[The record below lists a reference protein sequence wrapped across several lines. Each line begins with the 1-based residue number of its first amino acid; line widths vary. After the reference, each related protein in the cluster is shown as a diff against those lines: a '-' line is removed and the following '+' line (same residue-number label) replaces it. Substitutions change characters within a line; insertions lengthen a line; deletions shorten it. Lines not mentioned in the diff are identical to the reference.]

1 LNTFYKGIFL
11 HKLTTKS
18 FLKKNKPKITLIASI
33 LFLTLL
39 VNLYVFNI
47 SNQSSIYSNIN
58 GENFDGYNQN
68 LEISNGQSLL
78 FQGIESSLNIND
90 TGNLYEL
97 NQEITISNEEEL
109 NLSYYLDAV
118 NDWKVSKI
126 ETSINNLQDTRNW
139 INNSEFQPVQV
150 YREYQIFESAHNYDN
165 VRTAYLNEEHTIQ
178 ESNAIYMRVHFVNI
192 SFDYQN
198 DDTDS
203 DFMYVYNGSWYEHFV
218 ASGYREDFYSP
229 WVNGEIIYLSY
240 QSNNPGPT
248 DYGYYIDYYEFV
260 NTSSNLEL
268 NTDDWSF
275 DFEQNGD
282 WGSNSYGAAQIKGND
297 AMFVGYHGDYWDHDS
312 FVFYENTFSEI
323 YQDDIEIPRG
333 KVIDAYLSFDYYVQ
347 FGLEVNNIFM
357 YMEINN
363 ERVYSKGMLDLDIE
377 GKNIWHHTN
386 KVPMYLWINQSRIF
400 NTKYAEDQILN
411 VSVGIKHG
419 GAPTIY
425 SGYDDGN
432 ANVVWFDNI
441 TFAVTTMANS
451 SQDGINLKI
460 NTFNLIENN
469 EWGKASLNLTDGWDT
484 NPIILTVST
493 TSPVLNFDLN
503 TTLYGY
509 HESLSSYNQLHDQGV
524 SYELLENGTIYWE
537 IYHYLY
543 MPPTYEDFEFKIEK
557 PIEWEFISV
566 LDPFLQTRYFEY
578 GKMGDD
584 IILINKSNAIFAGWY
599 TLRAT
604 SPNYLNISNTKI
616 RTQGQWSQ
624 NATFTTGESTQITTQ
639 LNYNNEIPTD
649 VSNINLTIYYP
660 NGTIFY
666 EESKFPVNGNATFSN
681 IYFGISNTSGGLYEY
696 TLFWSNGTALGGL
709 RSSFIVVHDSYLTI
723 LKPDDAKV
731 DNITGATVGD
741 IIPVRIYL
749 RDAENNLYISN
760 SLISYNWT
768 SGTRYFAEA
777 ALGIYEAILDTSDL
791 GGYGLYNIV
800 INSSKLGFI
809 NCNLTLMI
817 NLGENTNLQRLDSD
831 SKIVIHDN
839 STIRFF
845 YYSEFDEEG
854 IPDAQVLVNISNPNY
869 YTIRDL
875 SEGIY
880 SIEFST
886 EFINNT
892 GVYRL
897 IFEFTLIGY
906 EPQIHIYQF
915 EITDPPIIPEG
926 PNLWLWAILFASIG
940 FGTVF
945 AALSL
950 RSYVIL
956 PRKRKKEADLLAKTQ
971 GFKDLKNIQ
980 AIVIIHKLSGIPIYS
995 KSYSILEKHKK
1006 ELFSGFIQA
1015 ITMIGEEF
1023 AEKEI
1028 TESEKSFG
1036 VEKLMELDFKQFY
1049 CLIADIE
1056 EIRTVFILKEKSSEK
1071 LKNQISHLILALNLK
1086 LSKELEDWD
1095 GALDDFEILVPQII
1109 NEYFDLYY
1117 KESFTLTA
1125 DINLIKMKKEKKLT
1139 KMDLRI
1145 INVIQ
1150 SMSKDNKIPDINNI
1164 VELVHE
1170 ENKDLIIKAIESLIK
1185 QKIIIPLRD

>member
-1 LNTFYKGIFL
+1 MYNI
-11 HKLTTKS
+11 TTKS
-18 FLKKNKPKITLIASI
+18 ILKKKNQKILLIASFF
-33 LFLTLL
+33 FLTLL
-39 VNLYVFNI
+39 ANTYLFTISTHSII
-47 SNQSSIYSNIN
+47 SNHND
-58 GENFDGYNQN
+58 ENFGQYYQN
-68 LEISNGQSLL
+68 LGISNGQPFL
-78 FQGIESSLNIND
+78 FQGVESPLNVTD
-90 TGNLYEL
+90 MGNLIKL
-97 NQEITISNEEEL
+97 NQEISFSDEKEL
-109 NLSYYLDAV
+109 NLSYYLDDV
-118 NDWKVSKI
+118 NNWKVSKI
-126 ETSINNLQDTRNW
+126 ETTINNLQDTRNW
-139 INNSEFQPVQV
+139 INNSGFQPIQV
-150 YREYQIFESAHNYDN
+150 YRKYQIFESAHNYDN

-178 ESNAIYMRVHFVNI
+178 ESNTIYMRVHFVNI

-218 ASGYREDFYSP
+218 ASGFREDFYSP
-229 WVNGEIIYLSY
+229 WVNGDRIYLSY

-260 NTSSNLEL
+260 NTSSNLDL

-275 DFEQNGD
+275 NYDQNGD
-282 WGSNSYGAAQIKGND
+282 WGSNSYGAAQINGID

-323 YQDDIEIPRG
+323 YQDDIVIPRG

-377 GKNIWHHTN
+377 GKNFWHHTN

-400 NTKYAEDQILN
+400 NTKYVENQILN

-419 GAPTIY
+419 GAPTMY

-441 TFAVTTMANS
+441 TLAVTTIANS
-451 SQDGINLKI
+451 SQEGINLKI
-460 NTFNLIENN
+460 NTFNLIKND

-484 NPIILTVST
+484 NPIILTIST
-493 TSPVLNFDLN
+493 TSPDLSFDLN

-509 HESLSSYNQLHDQGV
+509 HESLSSYNQLHDQGI

-543 MPPTYEDFEFKIEK
+543 MPPTYEDFEFQIEK

-566 LDPFLQTRYFEY
+566 LDPFLQTRNFEY
-578 GKMGDD
+578 GKSGDD
-584 IILINKSNAIFAGWY
+584 IILINKTNAIFAGWY

-604 SPNYLNISNTKI
+604 SPNYLNTSNIKI
-616 RTQGQWSQ
+616 LKQGQWVQ
-624 NATFTTGESTQITTQ
+624 NGTFPTGESTQITTQ
-639 LNYNNEIPTD
+639 LNYMNDIPKD
-649 VSNINLTIYYP
+649 IGVINLTIYHP
-660 NGTIFY
+660 NGTVFY
-666 EESKFPVNGNATFSN
+666 KESKLPVNGNVTFSQVT
-681 IYFGISNTSGGLYEY
+681 FGVFNTSGGLYEY
-696 TLFWSNGTALGGL
+696 DLFWSNGTALGGL
-709 RSSFIVVHDSYLTI
+709 RSSFIVAHDSYLTI

-731 DNITGATVGD
+731 DNTTGATVGD
-741 IIPVRIYL
+741 ILPLRVYL
-749 RDAENNLYISN
+749 RDAENNFYISN
-760 SLISYNWT
+760 ALISYNWT
-768 SGTRYFAEA
+768 SGTQYFVEA
-777 ALGIYEAILDTSDL
+777 ALGIYETIIDTSSL

-800 INSSKLGFI
+800 INSNKLGFI
-809 NCNLTLMI
+809 NSNLTLMI
-817 NLGENTNLQRLDSD
+817 NLGENANIQRLDSD
-831 SKIVIHDN
+831 SRIIIHEN

-845 YYSEFDEEG
+845 YYSEFDEQG
-854 IPDAQVLVNISNPNY
+854 IPNAQVSVNISNPEY
-869 YTIRDL
+869 YTVQDL
-875 SEGIY
+875 SDGIY

-886 EFINNT
+886 EFINEI
-892 GVYRL
+892 GIYRL
-897 IFEFTLIGY
+897 TFEFTAIGY

-915 EITDPPIIPEG
+915 EIIDPPVIPEE
-926 PNLWLWAILFASIG
+926 PNIWLWAILFASLGIG
-940 FGTVF
+940 AAF

-980 AIVIIHKLSGIPIYS
+980 AIVVIHKLSGIPIYS
-995 KSYSILEKHKK
+995 KSYSILERHKK

-1023 AEKEI
+1023 ADKEI
-1028 TESEKSFG
+1028 TEYEKSYG
-1036 VEKLMELDFKQFY
+1036 VEKMIELDFKQFY

-1056 EIRTVFILKEKSSEK
+1056 EIRTVFILKEKSSER
-1071 LKNQISHLILALNLK
+1071 LKSQISNLILALNLK

-1095 GALDDFEILVPQII
+1095 GALDHF
-1109 NEYFDLYY
+1109 
-1117 KESFTLTA
+1117 
-1125 DINLIKMKKEKKLT
+1125 
-1139 KMDLRI
+1139 
-1145 INVIQ
+1145 
-1150 SMSKDNKIPDINNI
+1150 
-1164 VELVHE
+1164 
-1170 ENKDLIIKAIESLIK
+1170 
-1185 QKIIIPLRD
+1185 